1 MWLIS
6 LLGLAQ
12 SGFTFSEKKAEK
24 KIVLQYDG
32 RLVTA
37 YCYFDSTEKPVL
49 YPVNTPS
56 GITIT
61 RGFPI
66 APRRGERTDHPHHIG
81 LWFNYEKVN
90 GLDFWNNSSAI
101 SDDRKAHY
109 GSIVHQKVLSMS
121 AKKDVA
127 TLAVLSHWVDHKQNV
142 LLSETTTFSFRK
154 VRGNFLVDR
163 KCILEAVSPEV
174 VFADVKDGLIAIR
187 VARSL
192 EMPSSQMDRFI
203 DGEGKETEEP
213 ALNNEGV
220 TGMYINREGIKG
232 DDVWSSSSAWTQ
244 LYGYVRDEPVS
255 VVIIDHPEN
264 PGYPTYWHARGYG
277 LFAANPL
284 GRKIFSEGKEE
295 LNLTLRKGQTQ
306 SFQYRIVI
314 HDGAPLSGEEIDRIM
329 TDFHKG
335 E

>member
-1 MWLIS
+1 M
-6 LLGLAQ
+6 
-12 SGFTFSEKKAEK
+12 EKKAEK

-32 RLVTA
+32 KLITA

-49 YPVNTPS
+49 YPVKTLS
-56 GITIT
+56 GITVT

-66 APRRGERTDHPHHIG
+66 APRRGERTDHPHHVG

-101 SDDRKAHY
+101 PDNRKPDY
-109 GSIVHQKVLSMS
+109 GSIVHQKVLSAS

-127 TLAVLSHWVDHKQNV
+127 TLTVLSHWVDHKENI
-142 LLSETTTFSFRK
+142 LLHETTTFSFRK
-154 VRGNFLVDR
+154 RGMDFLIDR
-163 KCILEAVSPEV
+163 KCTLEAISSEV
-174 VFADVKDGLIAIR
+174 VFTDVKDGLIGIR

-192 EMPSSQMDRFI
+192 EMPSPQTDRFI
-203 DGEGKETEEP
+203 DSQGRETEEP

-220 TGMYINREGIKG
+220 TGMYLNREGIKG
-232 DDVWSSSSAWTQ
+232 DEVWSSSSAWTQ
-244 LYGYVRDEPVS
+244 LYGYVRDEPLS
-255 VVIIDHPEN
+255 IVIIDHPEN

-284 GRKIFSEGKEE
+284 GRKVFSEGKEE
-295 LNLTLRKGQTQ
+295 LNLTLSKGQKQ
-306 SFQYRIVI
+306 SFQYRVVI
-314 HDGAPLSGEEIDRIM
+314 HDGEPLTGEEIDNIM
-329 TDFHKG
+329 SDFHKS